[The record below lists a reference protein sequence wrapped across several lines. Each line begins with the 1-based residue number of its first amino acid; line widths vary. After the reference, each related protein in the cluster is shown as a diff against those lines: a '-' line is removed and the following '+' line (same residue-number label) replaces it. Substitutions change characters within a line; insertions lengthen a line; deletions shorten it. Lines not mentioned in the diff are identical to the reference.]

1 MRYAFLREETPL
13 IHGREVSMKTR
24 FPRGIAVLFSTAS
37 LVVITTSAF
46 ASDPINPIGWTSNI
60 QLGAALPGGL
70 YFADIVAYIGKT
82 GPSLSP
88 GLTKVAS
95 AINDPAFAWSTPFD
109 FLGGH
114 VEVLG
119 ALPELNVNVNPG
131 GPNSSSA
138 TGLYNPSAY
147 VGEAWNLGNGF
158 GISEFVG
165 GFFPV
170 NDEITAIGLGGN
182 VWTFSN
188 IVGVAYNNDGWA
200 LSGNFFYAHSEND
213 LNTGLHLQPD
223 TFTVDFAGVKH
234 IKNLEF
240 GLVGDVGTDISKT
253 IDNDFGVHPFSE
265 VSLGPLVGYTFGTV
279 TAEVFA
285 LLNVEARNQTG
296 GGYDT
301 GVYGRL
307 IVPVWNP
314 PGPAPTLAKY

>member
-1 MRYAFLREETPL
+1 
-13 IHGREVSMKTR
+13 MKTM
-24 FPRGIAVLFSTAS
+24 TARRVAILLSVASS
-37 LVVITTSAF
+37 LAPTTSAF
-46 ASDPINPIGWTSNI
+46 AADPINPVGWTSNI

-70 YFADIVAYIGKT
+70 YFADIVAYVERT
-82 GPSLSP
+82 GPTLSP

-119 ALPELNVNVNPG
+119 ALPELNVDVNPG
-131 GPNSSSA
+131 GPNSSAAS
-138 TGLYNPSAY
+138 GLYNPSAY

-158 GISEFVG
+158 GISEFIG

-170 NDEITAIGLGGN
+170 KDEVTAIGTGGN

-188 IVGVAYNNDGWA
+188 IVGVAYNKDSWA
-200 LSGNFFYAHSEND
+200 LSGNFFYAHSGSD
-213 LNTGLHLQPD
+213 LNTGLHLQAD
-223 TFTVDFAGVKH
+223 TFTVDFAAVKH

-240 GLVGDVGTDISKT
+240 GLVGNAGTDISKT
-253 IDNDFGVHPFSE
+253 IDNDFGAHPFSE
-265 VSLGPLVGYTFGTV
+265 VSLGPLVGYTFGIV
-279 TAEVFA
+279 TTEVFA
-285 LLNVEARNQTG
+285 LRSVEARNQTG

-314 PGPAPTLAKY
+314 LNPAPVLAKY